1 MEKLKN
7 LGITIKEKMN
17 VIVERAKT
25 DKKFLAALIGG
36 VVAVVAIIVAVATLG
51 GGSSTGGGTHHVGS
65 GDKTTYTV
73 SVQTKGGMILSD
85 IDVRVYYDEKK
96 TD

>member
-36 VVAVVAIIVAVATLG
+36 VVAVVAIILALLDGAFAKLFEFI
-51 GGSSTGGGTHHVGS
+51 
-65 GDKTTYTV
+65 
-73 SVQTKGGMILSD
+73 TKLI
-85 IDVRVYYDEKK
+85 
-96 TD
+96 